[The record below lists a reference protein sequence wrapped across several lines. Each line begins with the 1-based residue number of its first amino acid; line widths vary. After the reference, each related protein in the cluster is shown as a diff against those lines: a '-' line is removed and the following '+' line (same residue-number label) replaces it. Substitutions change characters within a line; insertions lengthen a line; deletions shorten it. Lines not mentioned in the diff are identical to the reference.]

1 MATKPQVQANDQA
14 MDAMAEEGRV
24 TDDVMAHLTEGEIV
38 IPLAI
43 AHNRRAVQQIAMMF
57 ELAGLDFAEFVVGSP
72 QQKINPETGH
82 PEFWGG
88 FSLGSAWKAVTQ
100 PVKTAVDVT
109 KDVVN
114 TGTAVTKD
122 VVNTTV
128 NVTKDVVNTTANV
141 VNTGVNTATNVAKDV
156 VALDPV
162 AVVKDVASGTGT
174 AVSQVG
180 DGVKAVGS
188 DVVAGV
194 KDVGSDV
201 VAGTKQVLKD
211 AYTGAQKTLA
221 YAMDALG
228 ILPHVPSV
236 NSPSN
241 NNGGTAGATV
251 TQGDQQERRQAVTDV
266 QAAAGGGSSSLT
278 PRTVAGPD
286 NDYKLN
292 KSAVLGL

>member
-1 MATKPQVQANDQA
+1 

-38 IPLAI
+38 IPLSI

-57 ELAGLDFAEFVVGSP
+57 ELAGLDFEEFVVGSP
-72 QQKINPETGH
+72 KQKINPETGH
-82 PEFWGG
+82 PEF

-100 PVKTAVDVT
+100 PVKTAVTVT

-114 TGTAVTKD
+114 TGAAVTKD

-141 VNTGVNTATNVAKDV
+141 VKTGVNTATNVAKDV

-211 AYTGAQKTLA
+211 TYTGAQKTLA

-228 ILPHVPSV
+228 ILPNVPKV
-236 NSPSN
+236 NSPTS
-241 NNGGTAGATV
+241 GGQTSGATV
-251 TQGDQQERRQAVTDV
+251 TQGDQVQRNQSVTDV
-266 QAAAGGGSSSLT
+266 QAAAGGGASSLT